1 MREKLKIIFTSENVN
16 GPSYILHKQNLSQIN
31 FDTLG
36 VDVLLDISD
45 EPQNVKYEKY
55 DVALFMGYDEAS
67 SVAKKKNDSILIGII
82 DPRSAFKNSFR
93 YIDFVVANGIEAQ
106 DYFSQFIQNI
116 FIYYISPIV
125 KPIKKISTY
134 KKNKIILG
142 YHGNKIHL
150 NSMFPR
156 ITDAI
161 NLLASDYDVELWAM
175 YNINILGKWK
185 IPEKKDFLFKVKHI
199 QYSEENYSK
208 YIAYTDIG
216 IVPQIIP
223 FMKNNFLKY
232 ISGNLL
238 KKNNESKH
246 DYFFRFKEDTNPGRH
261 MVFAQ
266 YGIPVIS
273 DMTPSACNLI
283 NNGVNGYLAHHSM
296 SWYNYMKILTNDQK
310 LREAMGLKFKEKYET
325 IATAKIQN
333 KNLLNFIIN
342 LKNRHFS
349 KL

>member
-1 MREKLKIIFTSENVN
+1 MKKKLKIIFTSANIN
-16 GPSYILHKQNLSQIN
+16 GPSYILHKQNLDQIN
-31 FDTLG
+31 FDTMDIN
-36 VDVLLDISD
+36 VALDISD
-45 EPQNVKYEKY
+45 DPLNVEYDKY

-67 SVAKKKNDSILIGII
+67 SVAKKKNNSIVIGII
-82 DPRSAFKNSFR
+82 DPRSAFKNNFR
-93 YIDFVVANGIEAQ
+93 YTNFVIANGIEAE
-106 DYFSQFIQNI
+106 DYFSQFIENI

-125 KPIKKISTY
+125 KPVKKISAY

-150 NSMFPR
+150 SSMFPR

-161 NLLASDYDVELWAM
+161 NLLASEYEVELWAM
-175 YNINILGKWK
+175 YNIEILGKWK
-185 IPEKKDFLFKVKHI
+185 IPEKKNFLFKVEHI

-208 YIAYTDIG
+208 YIAHTDIG

-232 ISGNLL
+232 ISGSLL

-266 YGIPVIS
+266 YEIPVIS
-273 DMTPSACNLI
+273 DMTPSACDLI
-283 NNGVNGYLAHHSM
+283 NNGVNSYLAHHTM
-296 SWYNYMKILTNDQK
+296 SWYKCMKILVNDKK
-310 LREAMGLKFKEKYET
+310 LRNDMGVKFREKYET
-325 IATAKIQN
+325 IASAKIQN
-333 KNLLNFIIN
+333 KNLLNFIVN
-342 LKNRHFS
+342 LKNTHIN